1 MGKVEAWGIAVV
13 GGIVAN
19 NPSDPEA
26 ASMEVSETKLVNFAE
41 KTRFD
46 VTSEFKFPDPSE
58 GGGVGDDLAVLGLT
72 LVPPDIST
80 LQNSNG
86 TWNGVVP
93 NYRFSANDTGEIFN
107 SLDEVPGLTKSED
120 IRLTKGIALYNKQK
134 VIPKL
139 KGMVGDS
146 SHSVFQLDP
155 NQLLTVSSGYK
166 VLITR
171 PLEI

>member
-1 MGKVEAWGIAVV
+1 M
-13 GGIVAN
+13 AN

-86 TWNGVVP
+86 TWIGSPRTSFVRTV
-93 NYRFSANDTGEIFN
+93 RCDRAGKILWFSFFF
-107 SLDEVPGLTKSED
+107 K
-120 IRLTKGIALYNKQK
+120 R
-134 VIPKL
+134 
-139 KGMVGDS
+139 
-146 SHSVFQLDP
+146 HRSVFL
-155 NQLLTVSSGYK
+155 N
-166 VLITR
+166 TR
-171 PLEI
+171 KL